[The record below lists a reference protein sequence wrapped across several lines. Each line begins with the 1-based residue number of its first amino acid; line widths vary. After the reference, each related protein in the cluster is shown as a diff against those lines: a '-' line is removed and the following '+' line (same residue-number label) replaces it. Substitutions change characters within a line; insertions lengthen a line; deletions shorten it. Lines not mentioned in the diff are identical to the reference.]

1 MVGPIIVTAP
11 PGGEDLVRGSIEL
24 LGLGDSATVIT
35 GGATRAESVAL
46 ALAVAEL
53 ELIVIHDAARPLVTG
68 ELIDRIVGRL
78 AEERDADGVIAAVPL
93 ADTVKRGQASRADE
107 RAGGKA
113 QTIAETLDRDA
124 LWGAQ
129 TPQAF
134 RTDALRRAGAAA
146 ATRGEL
152 ELATDEAR
160 LIELDGGTVLLEPTT
175 AGNLKVTTA
184 GDLAAAEALLSGP
197 R

>member
-1 MVGPIIVTAP
+1 VTAP
-11 PGGEDLVRGSIEL
+11 PGGQDQIRGSVEL
-24 LGLGDSATVIT
+24 LGLGGSATVIA

-53 ELIVIHDAARPLVTG
+53 DLIVIHDAARPLVTG

-78 AEERDADGVIAAVPL
+78 IEEADADGVIAAVPL
-93 ADTVKRGQASRADE
+93 ADTVKRGLASRADE
-107 RAGGKA
+107 GSGR
-113 QTIAETLDRDA
+113 QSRTIAETLDRDA

-134 RTDALRRAGAAA
+134 RTDALRRAQASAAA
-146 ATRGEL
+146 RDEL
-152 ELATDEAR
+152 ELATDEAK
-160 LIELDGGTVLLEPTT
+160 LIELDGGTVLLEPST
-175 AGNLKVTTA
+175 AGNLKVTTP
-184 GDLAAAEALLSGP
+184 GDLAAAEALLSDP

>member
-1 MVGPIIVTAP
+1 MTAP
-11 PGGEDLVRGSIEL
+11 PGGEDQIRGSVEL
-24 LGLGDSATVIT
+24 LGLGEATTVIT

-46 ALAVAEL
+46 ALAAAEL
-53 ELIVIHDAARPLVTG
+53 DLIVIHDAARPLVTG
-68 ELIDRIVGRL
+68 ELIDRVVGRL
-78 AEERDADGVIAAVPL
+78 VEEVDADGVIAAVPL
-93 ADTVKRGQASRADE
+93 ADTVKRALASRADE
-107 RAGGKA
+107 GSGMEAR
-113 QTIAETLDRDA
+113 TIAETLDRDA

-134 RTDALRRAGAAA
+134 RADALRRAQASA
-146 ATRGEL
+146 ATRDAL

-160 LIELDGGTVLLEPTT
+160 LIELAGGTVLLEPSS

-184 GDLAAAEALLSGP
+184 GDLAAAEALLSDP